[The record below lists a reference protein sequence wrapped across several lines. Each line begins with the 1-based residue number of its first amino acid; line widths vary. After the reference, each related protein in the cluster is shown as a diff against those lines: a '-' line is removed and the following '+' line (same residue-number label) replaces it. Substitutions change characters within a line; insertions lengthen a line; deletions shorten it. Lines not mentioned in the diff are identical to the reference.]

1 MIKHCFYCS
10 NGAPSLLLFLFI
22 PDWPLTSKLR
32 QKLEKGVFFM
42 NFGQVITA
50 MVTPFDHHGE
60 IDFPATQKLI
70 EHLIANGSD
79 GLVVAGTTG
88 ESPTLSTNE
97 KVELFQFTVKTV
109 AGRIPVIAGTGS
121 NNTRASISLTRQA
134 EEAGVD
140 GIMLV
145 TPYYNKPSQ
154 EGMFQHFQAIAQS
167 TRLPIMLY
175 NIPGRSV
182 VNMTPETIIR
192 LSKLDN
198 IVSVKEASGDLDAA
212 AEIIEKTPDAF
223 TVYSG
228 DDSLTLPMLS
238 IGGTGIVSVSSHIIG
253 NDMQDMITS
262 FKTGDVKTAATIH
275 RRLLPTMKA
284 LFAAPNP
291 TPVKAALN
299 LTGIAVGGVR
309 LPMIP
314 LTDEETMTLR
324 KSLPDIHSEAITN

>member
-1 MIKHCFYCS
+1 MF
-10 NGAPSLLLFLFI
+10 LLQQQDPPVAAFLFI

-32 QKLEKGVFFM
+32 KKLEKGVLFM
-42 NFGQVITA
+42 NFGQIITA
-50 MVTPFDHHGE
+50 MVTPFDQQGE
-60 IDFPATQKLI
+60 IDFPATKKLI

-88 ESPTLSTNE
+88 ESPTLSTEE
-97 KVELFQFTVKTV
+97 KVELFQFTVNTV

-121 NNTRASISLTRQA
+121 NNTRASISLTQQA
-134 EEAGVD
+134 EEVGVD
-140 GIMLV
+140 GVMLV

-154 EGMFQHFQAIAQS
+154 EGMFQHFQAIADS
-167 TRLPIMLY
+167 TSLPVMLY

-182 VNMTPETIIR
+182 VNLSPETIIR
-192 LSKLDN
+192 LSQISN

-212 AEIIEKTPDAF
+212 AEIIENTPDSF

-238 IGGTGIVSVSSHIIG
+238 IGGTGIVSVSAHIIG

-262 FKTGDVKTAATIH
+262 FKTGDVKTAAAIH
-275 RRLLPTMKA
+275 RRLVPTMKA

-299 LTGIAVGGVR
+299 ITGVQVGGVR

-314 LTDEETMTLR
+314 LTEEETFTLR
-324 KSLPDIHSEAITN
+324 ESLPDLHSEAVTN